1 MLRTSA
7 LPLTPIA
14 PDLLGDVEVGE
25 VDVVVVVLALELA
38 LELTPEL
45 ALELAPELALE
56 LALELELELELE
68 LAAAVVCLFRRFA
81 RGPSATSF
89 FAQSSP

>member
-1 MLRTSA
+1 MRHRPDSMLRTSA

-25 VDVVVVVLALELA
+25 VDVVVVV
-38 LELTPEL
+38 
-45 ALELAPELALE
+45 LALE